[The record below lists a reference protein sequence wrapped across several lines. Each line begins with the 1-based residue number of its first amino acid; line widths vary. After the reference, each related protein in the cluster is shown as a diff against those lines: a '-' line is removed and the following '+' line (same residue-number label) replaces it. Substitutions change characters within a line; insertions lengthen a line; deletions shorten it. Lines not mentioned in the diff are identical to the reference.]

1 MNDDAVGTA
10 TGPVVVLLDRIVL
23 EDMGDV
29 DIESVADAEV
39 GISGSVLY
47 KLSRLGPPQ
56 YSLLFPPH
64 IIEQPFGVSTAPSL
78 MELAQKHSVEYST
91 PI

>member
-1 MNDDAVGTA
+1 MNDDAVGEA
-10 TGPVVVLLDRIVL
+10 TGLVAVLLDRVVA
-23 EDMGDV
+23 EDMV
-29 DIESVADAEV
+29 VDAEV
-39 GISGSVLY
+39 GFSRSVLY

-64 IIEQPFGVSTAPSL
+64 AIEQPLGVNTAPSL

>member
-1 MNDDAVGTA
+1 MNDDAVETA
-10 TGPVVVLLDRIVL
+10 TGPVTVLLDRVVA
-23 EDMGDV
+23 EDMGDIDRKDV
-29 DIESVADAEV
+29 VDAEV
-39 GISGSVLY
+39 AFSGSVLY

-64 IIEQPFGVSTAPSL
+64 VIEQPLGVSTAPSL

>member
-10 TGPVVVLLDRIVL
+10 TGPVAVSLDRVVAK
-23 EDMGDV
+23 DMV
-29 DIESVADAEV
+29 VDAEV
-39 GISGSVLY
+39 GFSGSVLY

-64 IIEQPFGVSTAPSL
+64 VIEQPLGVSTAPSL
-78 MELAQKHSVEYST
+78 MELAQ
-91 PI
+91 

>member
-10 TGPVVVLLDRIVL
+10 TGPVAVSLDRVVA
-23 EDMGDV
+23 EDMV
-29 DIESVADAEV
+29 VDAEV
-39 GISGSVLY
+39 GFSGSVLY

-64 IIEQPFGVSTAPSL
+64 VIEQPLGVSTAPSL

>member
-10 TGPVVVLLDRIVL
+10 TGPVIVLLDRVVV
-23 EDMGDV
+23 EDMGDI
-29 DIESVADAEV
+29 DIEDVVNAEV
-39 GISGSVLY
+39 SLAGSILY

-64 IIEQPFGVSTAPSL
+64 VIEQPLEVSTAPSL

>member
-1 MNDDAVGTA
+1 MNDDAVGKA
-10 TGPVVVLLDRIVL
+10 TSPVAVWLDRVGAK
-23 EDMGDV
+23 DMGDI
-29 DIESVADAEV
+29 DIEVVIDAET
-39 GISGSVLY
+39 GFSGSVLY
-47 KLSRLGPPQ
+47 ILSRLGPPQ

-64 IIEQPFGVSTAPSL
+64 VIEQPLGVSTAPSL

>member
-10 TGPVVVLLDRIVL
+10 TGPVAVLLDRVVA
-23 EDMGDV
+23 EDMV
-29 DIESVADAEV
+29 VDAEA
-39 GISGSVLY
+39 GFSGSVLY

-56 YSLLFPPH
+56 YPLPFPPH
-64 IIEQPFGVSTAPSL
+64 VIEQPLGVSTAPSL

>member
-10 TGPVVVLLDRIVL
+10 TGPVAVLLDRVVV
-23 EDMGDV
+23 EDEFGF
-29 DIESVADAEV
+29 
-39 GISGSVLY
+39 SGSVLY

-64 IIEQPFGVSTAPSL
+64 VIEQPLCVSTAPSL
-78 MELAQKHSVEYST
+78 IELAQKHSVEYST

>member
-10 TGPVVVLLDRIVL
+10 TGPVAVSLDRVVA
-23 EDMGDV
+23 EDMV
-29 DIESVADAEV
+29 VDAEV
-39 GISGSVLY
+39 GFSGLVLY

-64 IIEQPFGVSTAPSL
+64 VIEQPLGVSTAPSL

>member
-1 MNDDAVGTA
+1 MA
-10 TGPVVVLLDRIVL
+10 VLLDRVGA
-23 EDMGDV
+23 EDMGDI
-29 DIESVADAEV
+29 DIEDVVDAEV
-39 GISGSVLY
+39 GFPGSVLY

-64 IIEQPFGVSTAPSL
+64 VIEQPLGVSTAPSL

>member
-10 TGPVVVLLDRIVL
+10 TGPVAVSIDRVVA
-23 EDMGDV
+23 EDMV
-29 DIESVADAEV
+29 VDAEV
-39 GISGSVLY
+39 GFSGSVLY

-64 IIEQPFGVSTAPSL
+64 VIEQPLGVSTAPSL